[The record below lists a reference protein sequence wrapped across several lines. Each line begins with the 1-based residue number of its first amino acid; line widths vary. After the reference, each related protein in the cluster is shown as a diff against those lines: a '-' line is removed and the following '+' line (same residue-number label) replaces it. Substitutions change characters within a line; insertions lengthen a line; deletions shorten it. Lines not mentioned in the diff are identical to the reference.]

1 MGRCDRRTLDGKACA
16 VLEPRFFI
24 ASPRSEGDDQ
34 TYVFL
39 SRAYSFVLWSLGE
52 AARDFAWMGPQK
64 LARGSQQLTFR
75 ISVITEAQSDG

>member
-1 MGRCDRRTLDGKACA
+1 MNFELSEEQIA
-16 VLEPRFFI
+16 VK
-24 ASPRSEGDDQ
+24 
-34 TYVFL
+34 
-39 SRAYSFVLWSLGE
+39 E